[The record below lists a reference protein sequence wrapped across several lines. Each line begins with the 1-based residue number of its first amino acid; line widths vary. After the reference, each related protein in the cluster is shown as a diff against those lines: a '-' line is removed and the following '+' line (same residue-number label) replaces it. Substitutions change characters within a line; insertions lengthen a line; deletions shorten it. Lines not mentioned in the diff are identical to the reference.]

1 MARPQAPREFD
12 GLAQIAGHSALD
24 FLNTVKYRGRAQP
37 GDRLNSFADIVR
49 WAHLAGLI
57 TSPEGARLE
66 RVSPDTA
73 ARLCGEIVALR
84 EQARRLF
91 PRADARN
98 DVRAAADVA
107 REISALRPVARI
119 DPKSGALSRH
129 IPLNGPEDL
138 KARIVGALAELLEQR
153 PGLAIKSCE
162 GHDCDWLFIDHS
174 KAKRR
179 RWCDT
184 RICGNAARVRR
195 HRDARTGA
203 KQGLRHG

>member
-1 MARPQAPREFD
+1 MARPQAPPEFD
-12 GLAQIAGHSALD
+12 GLAQIAGHPALD

-37 GDRLNSFADIVR
+37 GDRFNSFADIAR

-57 TSPEGARLE
+57 TPPEEGAWLE
-66 RVSPDTA
+66 RVSPDLA
-73 ARLCGEIVALR
+73 ARFRGEIVALR

-91 PRADARN
+91 PRVDA
-98 DVRAAADVA
+98 RAAAHVA

-119 DPKSGALSRH
+119 DPKSGVLSRH

-138 KARIVGALAELLEQR
+138 KARIVAALAELLEQR
-153 PGLAIKSCE
+153 PTLAIKSCE

-195 HRDARTGA
+195 HRDARRGA
-203 KQGLRHG
+203 KQALRHG